1 MKFWRVWHERRWLRW
16 SVYALCMAV
25 AVGLLGL
32 LWKYPPGED
41 SFWPPCFFQ
50 RFTGL
55 YCPGCGNTR
64 AMYALLHLDFPTAF
78 SRNLLLVPTL
88 LLLPFLYASK
98 KMRHSWVVGYTV
110 AGCYIVFTIL
120 RNLPWY
126 PFNLLAP

>member
-1 MKFWRVWHERRWLRW
+1 
-16 SVYALCMAV
+16 
-25 AVGLLGL
+25 
-32 LWKYPPGED
+32 
-41 SFWPPCFFQ
+41 
-50 RFTGL
+50 
-55 YCPGCGNTR
+55 
-64 AMYALLHLDFPTAF
+64 MYALLHLDFPTAF